1 MASIDYQGAREELK
15 RIFLKDKEL
24 GRKIVF
30 WYDPPSNFKEDL
42 MNDNLDFC
50 RLLVCNHNEFEIKR
64 LLNMMT

>member
-30 WYDPPSNFKEDL
+30 WYDPPANFKEDL

-50 RLLVCNHNEFEIKR
+50 RLLVARLFEEKN
-64 LLNMMT
+64 LL

>member
-30 WYDPPSNFKEDL
+30 
-42 MNDNLDFC
+42 
-50 RLLVCNHNEFEIKR
+50 
-64 LLNMMT
+64 